1 MGDCMVIYVL
11 NNATE
16 RIRGNMTKW
25 MLELKAGVFV
35 GSISKTVRD
44 LLWDLVQEETGS
56 GIMVYSSNNEQGF
69 KMELFGEPYRSVVDI
84 EGIQLI
90 SVMKK
95 GV

>member
-16 RIRGNMTKW
+16 RIRGDMTKW

-44 LLWDLVQEETGS
+44 LLWNLVQEETDS
-56 GIMVYSSNNEQGF
+56 GIMVYNFNNEQGF
-69 KMELFGEPYRSVVDI
+69 KMELFGELYRSVVDI